1 MLSTIFINVKKQ
13 SVRARDDI
21 KFKYS
26 QSEIDY
32 IVKYA
37 SCLLQNVF
45 SMDDPLSIDWDI
57 TSFATRKIPEGYCAP
72 RPDCII
78 ISHNGIEVGTI
89 EIKPLSTCKRLVK
102 VDFCRIGELC
112 KRQLHIQMKVAKS
125 TKEFRTF
132 GLLVDGYKMSFATE
146 ELDEN
151 GEYKLIQHDTVMIP
165 SFTCNAQQME
175 TFLETIFSFKNQI
188 MESLV
193 DESEKDKPCIYE
205 QHSHIIKPTIAF
217 ETKAKND

>member
-1 MLSTIFINVKKQ
+1 MLSTIFTNVKKQ

-32 IVKYA
+32 IVK
-37 SCLLQNVF
+37 
-45 SMDDPLSIDWDI
+45 DI
-57 TSFATRKIPEGYCAP
+57 TSFATREIPEGYCAP

-89 EIKPLSTCKRLVK
+89 EIKPLSTW
-102 VDFCRIGELC
+102 
-112 KRQLHIQMKVAKS
+112 
-125 TKEFRTF
+125 
-132 GLLVDGYKMSFATE
+132 YKMSFATE

-193 DESEKDKPCIYE
+193 DESEKDKPCIYK